1 MRHAVAL
8 QPQGAG
14 KDTGALRAAVALS
27 RTRLSWWCLA
37 LGRAPGLLLQLHRVR
52 VGDPVGVDEQVAAQ
66 PRGSGPRRR
75 GRSGGRAFRLGEWG
89 SLGGRWVHG
98 LRRGGPRMGWPRGQ
112 QQHLEQQLGAVRGTE
127 VKIATSW
134 GKCPYPI
141 CTNDLPALQGKSLTP
156 GQTALVQSSF
166 FQGHLQLSVAYPGS
180 NLPLPLGSPSSHQ
193 TRPEGII
200 SPLPTGANQSQV
212 YFLSL
217 QLFGLIYPTT
227 WALQGLFLFWQLQLR
242 LHPLPRTTTADP
254 SLALGAPQICI
265 PTRHPVSLPH
275 LWIHPC
281 PLHFLLRYISRTPL
295 TQFPTFHTGLLY
307 PVSTLIAPQ
316 GLPILAS
323 LPSPSSGFHVCV
335 GRTLSP

>member
-1 MRHAVAL
+1 
-8 QPQGAG
+8 
-14 KDTGALRAAVALS
+14 
-27 RTRLSWWCLA
+27 
-37 LGRAPGLLLQLHRVR
+37 
-52 VGDPVGVDEQVAAQ
+52 
-66 PRGSGPRRR
+66 
-75 GRSGGRAFRLGEWG
+75 
-89 SLGGRWVHG
+89 
-98 LRRGGPRMGWPRGQ
+98 MGWPRGQ

-307 PVSTLIAPQ
+307 PVSTLMHLKVSPFSLHSLAHHLDFMCASAGHSAPEPCYFLRCPQ
-316 GLPILAS
+316 GSLYPQPYTQATDTFTSLCTLRGLLPVTCTQPSGVPFPNYVSQRLRPPFCVQLTS
-323 LPSPSSGFHVCV
+323 LMLQP
-335 GRTLSP
+335 